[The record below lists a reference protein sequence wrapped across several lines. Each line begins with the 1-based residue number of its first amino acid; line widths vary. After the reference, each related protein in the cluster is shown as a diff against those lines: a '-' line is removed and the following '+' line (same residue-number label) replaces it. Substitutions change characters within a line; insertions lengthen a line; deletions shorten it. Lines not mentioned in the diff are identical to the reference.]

1 MQQTAGNNGPV
12 HVCGIAQLTLHVR
25 VCVYSARA
33 CRGDAHELC
42 DSTYSCSPPAA
53 AWWEG
58 DRESLVLIY
67 IRITYGVHNDVM
79 QQVHGKK
86 VSYLQHIYV

>member
-1 MQQTAGNNGPV
+1 MYVCVCTV
-12 HVCGIAQLTLHVR
+12 HVHVE
-25 VCVYSARA
+25 VM
-33 CRGDAHELC
+33 HELC

-67 IRITYGVHNDVM
+67 IRITYGVHNDLM

-86 VSYLQHIYV
+86 